1 MSGISDISSSSA
13 GINSNLWLVNYL
25 SDASS
30 ADSSSSLLSSES
42 SSSSSDSLT
51 VSGNLS
57 TLSSFISASESLS
70 DENKAELKKILKE
83 AQSGMGKKGY
93 DAEDLADSASDGLKA
108 ELKDQNIDL
117 KDVLNSYESLYSS
130 SKSASSASDYTSLLT
145 AGGDSK
151 LYSSITT
158 LLNRQFE
165 ID

>member
-1 MSGISDISSSSA
+1 MSGISDIYSSTA
-13 GINSNLWLVNYL
+13 GTNSNLWLVNCL
-25 SDASS
+25 TGSSS
-30 ADSSSSLLSSES
+30 ADSASSLLTSSS
-42 SSSSSDSLT
+42 SSSSSDTLT
-51 VSGNLS
+51 VSGSLS
-57 TLSSFISASESLS
+57 TLASFISASDSLS

-83 AQSGMGKKGY
+83 AQSGMGKDGY
-93 DAEDLADSASDGLKA
+93 DAEDLADSASDSLKA

-145 AGGDSK
+145 ASGDSK